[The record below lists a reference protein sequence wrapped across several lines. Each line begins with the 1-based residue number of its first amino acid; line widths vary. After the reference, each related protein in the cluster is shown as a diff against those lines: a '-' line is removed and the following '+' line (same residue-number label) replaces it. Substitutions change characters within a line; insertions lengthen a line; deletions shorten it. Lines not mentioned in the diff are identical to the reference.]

1 MLLKDKLLLTLVL
14 TISAALSA
22 CSEPESPEN
31 LPASNANLDLAGVTA
46 EIMSCE
52 NADQNGMALFGD
64 VHIHTRYSFDAA
76 ANSGLPVRD
85 IDLSKIDIGISSYE
99 SPKNWSS
106 EHILLFKNL
115 RNILNPLS

>member
-46 EIMSCE
+46 EITSCE

-76 ANSGLPVRD
+76 ANSTGQPLKMPIAMLVERKF
-85 IDLSKIDIGISSYE
+85 LYFRSMMKA
-99 SPKNWSS
+99 
-106 EHILLFKNL
+106 LL
-115 RNILNPLS
+115 